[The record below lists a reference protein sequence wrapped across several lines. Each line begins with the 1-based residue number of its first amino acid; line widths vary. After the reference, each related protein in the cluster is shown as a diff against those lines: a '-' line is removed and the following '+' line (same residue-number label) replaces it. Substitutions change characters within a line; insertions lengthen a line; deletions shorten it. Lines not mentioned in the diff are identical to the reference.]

1 MNAQVRKRVGTGLL
15 IVGVSATALYAA
27 SRILPTL
34 MSKAMS
40 SMMRRMMDREGGFNP
55 PEM

>member
-1 MNAQVRKRVGTGLL
+1 MDAQTRKRVGTGLL
-15 IVGVSATALYAA
+15 IVGVSAAALYAA
-27 SRILPTL
+27 SKILPAL

-40 SMMRRMMDREGGFNP
+40 SMMHRMMDGEGGFNP